1 MSKSKAKTKPT
12 RLVVNFSRKLQERC
26 QKGCTCSVC
35 AKYSGSIEGIWKG
48 KPLSLKWDHETV
60 WINGKREDV
69 AENHGVTG
77 LSVIEDYDLAYSI
90 LCSAARLVDKHTT
103 LASGKYGYSYH
114 VKDSAGELTA
124 EVKTWWHTLDIPFS
138 AVVLGD
144 KDDDDHPI
152 FEDFCLEVNAPSD
165 SGQKTINDI
174 LQENGILQTS
184 QKVRISFGD

>member
-1 MSKSKAKTKPT
+1 LGLLCF
-12 RLVVNFSRKLQERC
+12 RLFLR
-26 QKGCTCSVC
+26 
-35 AKYSGSIEGIWKG
+35 GSIGWGSKG
-48 KPLSLKWDHETV
+48 SPWFPKNTTLLERTQGRHQASP
-60 WINGKREDV
+60 EDV

-77 LSVIEDYDLAYSI
+77 LSVIKNHDLAYSI

-103 LASGKYGYSYH
+103 LASGKHDYSYH

-124 EVKTWWHTLDIPFS
+124 EVKTWWYTLDIPFS

-144 KDDDDHPI
+144 KDDDDHHI

-165 SGQKTINDI
+165 SRQKTINNI